1 MSAIDETLDYIE
13 DAAAVSIPV
22 SHSST
27 PNVDERKRKGKLIS
41 KVITLAHG
49 GGGKAMRD
57 LIDDVFIDAFSNP
70 SLNTLEDQ
78 ARFMLSDLALHGD
91 RLAMTT
97 DSYVIDPIFFPG
109 GDIGKLSICGTV
121 NDLAVGGAKPL
132 YLTCGMIIEEGM
144 EVSTLRKIVQSMAQ
158 TAKEA
163 GVIIVTGDTK
173 VVERGSCDKIF
184 INTAGIGVIHKD
196 YQLGA
201 DKAQPTDRILVNGL
215 LGDHGA
221 AILDARGD
229 MNLSTTIQ
237 SDCAPLYDLIKTL
250 LDAAPNTRF
259 IRDATRG
266 GIASVLNEIAESS
279 QCAIEIDEV
288 ATPIRAE
295 VKGFCEILGL
305 DPLYLANEG
314 KIVVVVPENEAVA
327 ALDAMR
333 SHPLGQEAA
342 DIGAVL
348 VDGRIGRVHMQTSF
362 GGKRIV
368 DMLVGEQLPRI
379 C

>member
-1 MSAIDETLDYIE
+1 MNSAQPAQMQTE
-13 DAAAVSIPV
+13 D
-22 SHSST
+22 T
-27 PNVDERKRKGKLIS
+27 RLRKGRLS
-41 KVITLAHG
+41 SSVITLAHG

-57 LIDDVFIDAFSNP
+57 LIDDVFVATFSNP
-70 SLNTLEDQ
+70 VLNTLEDQ
-78 ARFMLSDLALHGD
+78 ARFDLSDLARHGD

-109 GDIGKLSICGTV
+109 GDIGKLAICGTV
-121 NDLAVGGAKPL
+121 NDLAVGGAEPL

-144 EVSTLRKIVQSMAQ
+144 QVDTLRGIVESMAR
-158 TAKEA
+158 TAREA
-163 GVIIVTGDTK
+163 GVMIVTGDTK
-173 VVERGSCDKIF
+173 VVEKGSCDKLF
-184 INTAGIGVIHKD
+184 INTAGVGIIPKQ
-196 YQLGA
+196 YRLGA
-201 DKAQPTDRILVNGL
+201 DQAQGGDRILVNGY

-229 MNLSTTIQ
+229 MNLSSPIE
-237 SDCAPLYDLIKTL
+237 SDCAPLQDLIRVL
-250 LDAAPNTRF
+250 LEAAPNTRF

-279 QCAIEIDEV
+279 ACGIEIEER
-288 ATPIRAE
+288 ATPIRGE

-314 KIVVVVPENEAVA
+314 KIVSVVPEDETEA
-327 ALDAMR
+327 ALAALR
-333 SHPLGQEAA
+333 VHPLGAEAA

-348 VDGRIGRVHMQTSF
+348 HDGRAGRVHMQTGF